1 MDKKITFALIGA
13 ILINILSG
21 CSSKPEQVSTDT
33 KLSGTIS
40 ISGAFALYP
49 IAVKWAEEFKKLNP
63 EVKIDISAG
72 GAGKGMTDV
81 LSGMVDVGM
90 LSREIRKEEEEK
102 GAFKIALTKDAV
114 LATVN
119 TNNPVLSE
127 IKQIGITQQEFKK
140 IFVEKK
146 IGYWKDL
153 FKNCKSQEMIYVYNR
168 SDACGAAE
176 IWSLYLEQKQEN
188 LRGVGVYGDPGMA
201 DAIKNDK
208 NSIGYNNIVY
218 VYDIDTRKKYEGM
231 EVVPLDLN
239 SNGKI
244 DEDENFYDN
253 LDDLMTAVKN
263 DKYPSP
269 PARDLYFVTKNKPQ
283 NEALISFIK
292 WILTDGQ
299 KYVTESGYV
308 QLSDEKIKLE
318 LQKISN

>member
-1 MDKKITFALIGA
+1 METKVCNLVIVA
-13 ILINILSG
+13 ILANIFAG
-21 CSSKPEQVSTDT
+21 CSNKTEPQSESTT
-33 KLSGTIS
+33 LKGTIS

-49 IAVKWAEEFKKLNP
+49 MAVKWAEEFKKLNP
-63 EVKIDISAG
+63 DVKIDISAG

-119 TNNPVLSE
+119 SNNPVLPE
-127 IKQIGITQQEFKK
+127 IKQIGIKQQEFYQ
-140 IFVEKK
+140 IYVEKK
-146 IGYWKDL
+146 IGTWKDL
-153 FKNCKSQEMIYVYNR
+153 YKTCKSQEMMYVYNR

-176 IWSLYLEQKQEN
+176 MWALYLGKNQED
-188 LRGVGVYGDPGMA
+188 LHGVGVYGDPGMA

-283 NEALISFIK
+283 NEALISFVK

>member
-1 MDKKITFALIGA
+1 METKISFLVIFVFLA
-13 ILINILSG
+13 NIFTG
-21 CSSKPEQVSTDT
+21 CSNKTESQTESTT
-33 KLSGTIS
+33 LKGTIS

-49 IAVKWAEEFKKLNP
+49 MAVKWADEFKKLNP
-63 EVKIDISAG
+63 DVKIDISAG

-90 LSREIRKEEEEK
+90 LSREIRKEEEDA

-114 LATVN
+114 LATIN
-119 TNNPVLSE
+119 SKNPALPE
-127 IKQIGITQQEFKK
+127 IKQNGIKQQEFFNIYVDKK
-140 IFVEKK
+140 IE
-146 IGYWKDL
+146 YWKDL
-153 FKNCKSQEMIYVYNR
+153 FKTCKSSEMIYVYNR

-176 IWSLYLEQKQEN
+176 MWALYLGKKQED
-188 LRGVGVYGDPGMA
+188 LKGVGVYGDPGMA

-218 VYDIDTRKKYEGM
+218 VYDIDTRKKYDGI
-231 EVVPLDLN
+231 EVVPLDFN

-244 DEDENFYDN
+244 DDDENFYDN
-253 LDDLMTAVKN
+253 LDQLMNAVKN
-263 DKYPSP
+263 NKYPSP

-299 KYVTESGYV
+299 KYVNESGYV
-308 QLSDEKIKLE
+308 QLSDEKIKEE
-318 LQKISN
+318 LQKINN